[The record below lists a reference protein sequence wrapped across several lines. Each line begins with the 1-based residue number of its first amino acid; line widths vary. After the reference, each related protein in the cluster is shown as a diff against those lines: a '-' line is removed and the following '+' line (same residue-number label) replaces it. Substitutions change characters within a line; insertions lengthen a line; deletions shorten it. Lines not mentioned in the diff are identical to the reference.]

1 MKKLV
6 VGLVVVLGIGLG
18 GLAFAHYGGHGYYG
32 GQGYYGGHMMGPG
45 YGYGGHMMG
54 PGYGGCWEGPQASN
68 VSPEQAKNLEQL
80 RQKNWEETKGLRE
93 ELFSKQQELSTL
105 YAQPNPDQKAI
116 DKLQKETFDLT
127 QQLREKNFAF
137 HQEASKIA
145 PEFHGRYGYGKGRYY
160 ADPGWGRGCW

>member
-45 YGYGGHMMG
+45 YGYGAHMMG
-54 PGYGGCWEGPQASN
+54 PGYGGCWEDPQASN
-68 VSPEQAKNLEQL
+68 VSPEQAKKLEQL

-93 ELFSKQQELSTL
+93 ELFSKQQELRTL

-127 QQLREKNFAF
+127 QRLREKNFAF

-160 ADPGWGRGCW
+160 ADPEWGRGCW